1 MPVIKCLKLAQF
13 TFVSGGFGGFFFGP
27 VAVEALHPYMF
38 SWFVKGLYIY
48 GSDDAVIF

>member
-27 VAVEALHPYMF
+27 VAVEALQSLHVFLVCERP
-38 SWFVKGLYIY
+38 LYIR
-48 GSDDAVIF
+48 IR

>member
-27 VAVEALHPYMF
+27 VAV
-38 SWFVKGLYIY
+38 KGLYIY